1 MVLTHGNGPQV
12 GNLLVKNELAAHVVP
27 PVPLDWCVA
36 QTQATI
42 AFTLADELDAALAAR
57 GVDRRTVG
65 VVTRTLVDA
74 DDPGFREPTKPV
86 GRFVPREEAERFIA
100 LGQVWEDRGE
110 KGWRR
115 VVASPEPRSVV
126 DGPAIEALIAAGFVV
141 VCAGGGGIPVTDDGV
156 DGGPHE
162 AGLRG
167 VEAVI
172 DKDLT
177 AAILGAEV
185 GADTLVIATDVPNVM
200 VDFGTPSARPLGRVT
215 AAEMRAHAADGQFAR
230 GSMGPKV
237 EAALRFVEQGG
248 QRAVITSLEHIAD
261 AVDRDDVGTVLTA
274 ASPEKKEAVPAPIEV
289 RKVPL
294 HNVSDASEL
303 AKLIDEGVMEADRV
317 IAVIGKTEGNGGVND
332 YTRIIAD
339 RAFRE
344 VLMEKG
350 TPLARRTSR
359 RSRSSGRAART
370 ASSAR
375 TPRSSP
381 RCPRTR
387 SRRPTSRG

>member
-1 MVLTHGNGPQV
+1 VSTRAVIALGGNAMTGPDGSAAADAQRDAIREAAAHIADVVASGVEVVLTHGNGPQV

-42 AFTLADELDAALAAR
+42 AFTLADELDAALTAR

-74 DDPGFREPTKPV
+74 DDPGFREPSKPI
-86 GRFVPREEAERFIA
+86 GRFLPREEAERFVE
-100 LGQVWEDRGE
+100 LGQVWEDRGA

-141 VCAGGGGIPVTDDGV
+141 VCAGGGGIPVTDDGG
-156 DGGPHE
+156 DGGPHPN
-162 AGLRG
+162 GLRG

-177 AAILGAEV
+177 AAILAREV

-200 VDFGTPSARPLGRVT
+200 IGFGTPAARPLGRMTV
-215 AAEMRAHAADGQFAR
+215 AELRAHAADGEFAR

-237 EAALRFVEQGG
+237 EAALRFVEQGDSADG
-248 QRAVITSLEHIAD
+248 PRRAVITTLEHIAD
-261 AVDRDDVGTVLTA
+261 AVERDDVGTVV
-274 ASPEKKEAVPAPIEV
+274 VP
-289 RKVPL
+289 
-294 HNVSDASEL
+294 
-303 AKLIDEGVMEADRV
+303 
-317 IAVIGKTEGNGGVND
+317 
-332 YTRIIAD
+332 
-339 RAFRE
+339 
-344 VLMEKG
+344 
-350 TPLARRTSR
+350 
-359 RSRSSGRAART
+359 
-370 ASSAR
+370 
-375 TPRSSP
+375 
-381 RCPRTR
+381 
-387 SRRPTSRG
+387 